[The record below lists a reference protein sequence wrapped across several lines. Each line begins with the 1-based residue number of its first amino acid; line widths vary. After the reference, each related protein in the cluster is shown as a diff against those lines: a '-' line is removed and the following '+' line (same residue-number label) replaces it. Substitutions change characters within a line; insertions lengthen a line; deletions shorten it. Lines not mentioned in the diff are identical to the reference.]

1 MNNDR
6 LFPLFS
12 VRKCFSVP
20 LAALVLGVSMLFLA
34 LIFVLSSP
42 QGWSLDRHYTIGSR
56 SSVTAF
62 LSSSLEESNT
72 TVARAYVLRD
82 IFSSQSESS
91 QLAELVG
98 LVAVLPLR
106 PWHWT

>member
-1 MNNDR
+1 
-6 LFPLFS
+6 
-12 VRKCFSVP
+12 
-20 LAALVLGVSMLFLA
+20 MLFLA

-82 IFSSQSESS
+82 IFFFSIRVVATRRTRGTGSCSSPEA
-91 QLAELVG
+91 LALD
-98 LVAVLPLR
+98 LK
-106 PWHWT
+106 